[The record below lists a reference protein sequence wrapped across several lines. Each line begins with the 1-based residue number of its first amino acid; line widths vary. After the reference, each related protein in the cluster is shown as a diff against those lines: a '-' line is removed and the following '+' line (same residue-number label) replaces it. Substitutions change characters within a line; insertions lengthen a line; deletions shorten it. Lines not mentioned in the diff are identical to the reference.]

1 VSKPLTEEQ
10 KAEFFRDLNAKF
22 EPQPAQP
29 VGTKQI
35 ASGVFFGLLMFAVVV
50 VVLYAVF
57 H

>member
-1 VSKPLTEEQ
+1 MSKPLTEEQ
-10 KAEFFRDLNAKF
+10 KAEFFRDLNSKF
-22 EPQPAQP
+22 EPQPVQP

-50 VVLYAVF
+50 VALYAAL